1 MIALTPFNPD
11 WGFVCGR
18 VSTLEARLLTT
29 EFFNTMVSHPKLEDV
44 MRQLQDTPLRDFA
57 VSGADFQDWSG
68 IIDQYFHDLVKSI
81 RKDCPNPAIA
91 NLFILRDDYQNLK
104 IAVTGQNTYPFP
116 SATLE
121 PEKLAGVSGGDAS
134 HLPSPFREAASAA
147 LASVEETR
155 NQQMVDV
162 VLDAAYLR
170 HILSLRETTK
180 SELVRTYIED
190 FVLSHA
196 LVAIWRRYETGVSAK
211 AIQRYLI
218 PMGNLTSTLS
228 AVLSAGEPSNWPD
241 VVRGSVGEL
250 LRQAMELDEGDAARR
265 FEDLST
271 NHLVAITQR
280 GQGQVSGPERVLA
293 YLRTLASEAHNL
305 KLIVCGRLSRIEPDN
320 LKRRMRVAHG

>member
-1 MIALTPFNPD
+1 MIPLTPFNPD

-29 EFFNTMVSHPKLEDV
+29 EFFQTMVSHPRLEDV

-57 VSGADFQDWSG
+57 MTGADFQDWSG
-68 IIDQYFHDLVKSI
+68 VIDRYFRDMVKSI

-147 LASVEETR
+147 LTSVEETR
-155 NQQMVDV
+155 NQQTIDI

-170 HILSLRETTK
+170 HFLALADTTK
-180 SELVRTYIED
+180 APLVRTYIED

-196 LVAIWRRYETGVSAK
+196 LVALWRRNQAK
-211 AIQRYLI
+211 TPVKLLQRYFL
-218 PMGNLTSTLS
+218 PMGSLTNTLS
-228 AVLSAGEPSNWPD
+228 GVLNAGDPANWPD
-241 VVRGSVGEL
+241 VVHGHLGEL
-250 LRQAMELDEGDAARR
+250 LRQALEEEGVDPARR

-280 GQGQVSGPERVLA
+280 GQGQVAGPERVLS

-305 KLIVCGRLSRIEPDN
+305 KLIVCGRLSRIEPEG

>member
-1 MIALTPFNPD
+1 VIALTPFDPD

-18 VSTLEARLLTT
+18 VSALEARLLTT
-29 EFFNTMVSHPKLEDV
+29 EFFQTMVSHPKLEDV
-44 MRQLQDTPLRDFA
+44 MRQLQDTPLREFS
-57 VSGADFQDWSG
+57 VTGSDFQDWSG
-68 IIDQYFHDLVKSI
+68 VIDRYFHEMVMSI

-121 PEKLAGVSGGDAS
+121 PEKLAGVSAGDAS
-134 HLPSPFREAASAA
+134 HLPSPFREAATAA

-155 NQQMVDV
+155 NQQLIDV

-170 HILSLRETTK
+170 HVLSLSETTK
-180 SELVRTYIED
+180 APLVRTYIED

-196 LVAIWRRYETGVSAK
+196 LVALWRRYKAGVPVKSL
-211 AIQRYLI
+211 QRYFL
-218 PMGNLTSTLS
+218 PMGSLTKTLS
-228 AVLSAGEPSNWPD
+228 AVFNAGDPSNWPD
-241 VVRGSVGEL
+241 AVRGPMGEL
-250 LRQAMELDEGDAARR
+250 MRQALDGDGDDPARR
-265 FEDLST
+265 FEELST

-280 GQGQVSGPERVLA
+280 GRGQVSGPERVLT

-305 KLIVCGRLSRIEPDN
+305 KLIVCGRLSRIEPDG
-320 LKRRMRVAHG
+320 LKQRMRVAHG

>member
-1 MIALTPFNPD
+1 
-11 WGFVCGR
+11 
-18 VSTLEARLLTT
+18 
-29 EFFNTMVSHPKLEDV
+29 
-44 MRQLQDTPLRDFA
+44 MRQLQDTPLREFV
-57 VSGADFQDWSG
+57 VSGSAFQDWSG
-68 IIDQYFHDLVKSI
+68 IIDRYFHELVMSI

-116 SATLE
+116 SATLD

-134 HLPSPFREAASAA
+134 HMPSPFREAAATA
-147 LASVEETR
+147 LASVEETGNR
-155 NQQMVDV
+155 QTIDV

-170 HILSLRETTK
+170 HVLALHETTK
-180 SELVRTYIED
+180 APLVQAYIED

-196 LVAIWRRYETGVSAK
+196 LVTLWRRHKAGVPAK
-211 AIQRYLI
+211 ALQRYFL
-218 PMGNLTSTLS
+218 PMGSLTSTLNGIIN
-228 AVLSAGEPSNWPD
+228 AGDPSNWPD
-241 VVRGSVGEL
+241 VVRGRLGAL
-250 LRQAMELDEGDAARR
+250 LRQANEEEGVDPARR

-305 KLIVCGRLSRIEPDN
+305 KLIVCGRLSRIEPEG